1 MRKSLLKYFGIGSII
16 FLLPL
21 LSISTGCYRKRPSD
35 KPPIHLNPNM
45 DRQEKY
51 KAQSES
57 GFFEDHATMRQPVDG
72 TVARGYLREDTEYYE
87 GKDRRGRFIKKAPVE
102 IDMNIMERGQERYNI
117 YCSPCHS
124 RVGDGR
130 GIMVNKGYLPPPS
143 FHNNRIR
150 RMPDG
155 EIYNVITNGV
165 RNMPAYRHQINP
177 DDRWA
182 IVVYIRA
189 LQRSQNA
196 AINDLPEE
204 MRDDI
209 K

>member
-1 MRKSLLKYFGIGSII
+1 MRAGYLKYFGFASIV
-16 FLLPL
+16 FLLTL
-21 LSISTGCYRKRPSD
+21 LLISSGCYRKRPSD

-51 KAQSES
+51 KPQSES
-57 GFFEDHATMRQPVDG
+57 RFFEDRSTMRQPVDG
-72 TVARGYLREDTEYYE
+72 TVARGYLREDVEYYE
-87 GKDRRGRFIKKAPVE
+87 GKNARGKFINKAPIE
-102 IDMNIMERGQERYNI
+102 IDMNRMERGQERYNI

-130 GIMVNKGYLPPPS
+130 GIMIDKGYLPPPS
-143 FHNNRIR
+143 FHTDRIR
-150 RMPDG
+150 EMPDG
-155 EIYNVITNGV
+155 QIYDVITNGV

-182 IVVYIRA
+182 IVVYVRA
-189 LQRSQNA
+189 LQRSRNA
-196 AINDLPEE
+196 TINDIPEE
-204 MRDDI
+204 MRDKI